1 MKILNSLTYW
11 NNNLKIDQIFPWKNQ
26 NGESTCRKTNSWCTS
41 NTFKRVQSI
50 LRPFFRI
57 SICVALALVHFSTL
71 LSLCYYYFFFF
82 FLPIYFYYNYFV
94 ICYFTSR
101 AIYRIRRKIRSF
113 LEIAKS
119 RSRMT
124 RAMKRQT
131 FLSFFFFFWRGNCSQ
146 LSRLISLISSFP
158 SRSLQSL
165 NLSREWSLCS
175 FAGVKYTICSSNCND
190 LALPSGLWAWHTYIY
205 LNLIDRLS

>member
-82 FLPIYFYYNYFV
+82 SPYLFLLQLFRNLF
-94 ICYFTSR
+94 F
-101 AIYRIRRKIRSF
+101 SF
-113 LEIAKS
+113 LLTWKLQPAFTANFVDS
-119 RSRMT
+119 
-124 RAMKRQT
+124 
-131 FLSFFFFFWRGNCSQ
+131 FLLFLLAHF
-146 LSRLISLISSFP
+146 
-158 SRSLQSL
+158 
-165 NLSREWSLCS
+165 NLSIFHENDRCALLPVWSTLS
-175 FAGVKYTICSSNCND
+175 VHLIATI
-190 LALPSGLWAWHTYIY
+190 
-205 LNLIDRLS
+205 